1 MVMNGQY
8 IENFE
13 MDTSS
18 LIALGIIVLS
28 LFSLVLLSQLF
39 RNLIR
44 KQIDDQ
50 MKDMI
55 PIKAIRERIGIRIK
69 LRKYHNNYI
78 YFELVA
84 SSFSLFTRF
93 FYITINMSY

>member
-1 MVMNGQY
+1 
-8 IENFE
+8 
-13 MDTSS
+13 MDAYS
-18 LIALGIIVLS
+18 LIALWTIILS
-28 LFSLVLLSQLF
+28 LFILVLLSQLF

-69 LRKYHNNYI
+69 LRK
-78 YFELVA
+78 
-84 SSFSLFTRF
+84 
-93 FYITINMSY
+93 

>member
-8 IENFE
+8 IESYE
-13 MDTSS
+13 MDTFS
-18 LIALGIIVLS
+18 LIALGTIILS
-28 LFSLVLLSQLF
+28 FFSLVLLSQLF

-50 MKDMI
+50 LKEMI

-69 LRKYHNNYI
+69 LRK
-78 YFELVA
+78 
-84 SSFSLFTRF
+84 
-93 FYITINMSY
+93 

>member
-1 MVMNGQY
+1 MLCFLRSVLLVMNGQY

-13 MDTSS
+13 MDTYS
-18 LIALGIIVLS
+18 LIGLGTIVLS
-28 LFSLVLLSQLF
+28 LFSLVLLSKLF

-69 LRKYHNNYI
+69 LRK
-78 YFELVA
+78 
-84 SSFSLFTRF
+84 
-93 FYITINMSY
+93 

>member
-8 IENFE
+8 IENFK
-13 MDTSS
+13 MDIYSS
-18 LIALGIIVLS
+18 IALGTVV
-28 LFSLVLLSQLF
+28 FSILLLVWLSQLF

-50 MKDMI
+50 MKNMI

-69 LRKYHNNYI
+69 LRK
-78 YFELVA
+78 
-84 SSFSLFTRF
+84 
-93 FYITINMSY
+93 

>member
-1 MVMNGQY
+1 MGMNGQY

-13 MDTSS
+13 MDAYS
-18 LIALGIIVLS
+18 LIALGTIILS
-28 LFSLVLLSQLF
+28 LFSLVLLSKLF

-69 LRKYHNNYI
+69 LRK
-78 YFELVA
+78 
-84 SSFSLFTRF
+84 
-93 FYITINMSY
+93 

>member
-8 IENFE
+8 IENFK
-13 MDTSS
+13 MDTYS
-18 LIALGIIVLS
+18 LILFGTVVLS
-28 LFSLVLLSQLF
+28 LLVLVWLSQIF

-55 PIKAIRERIGIRIK
+55 PIKAIRERIVIRIK
-69 LRKYHNNYI
+69 LRK
-78 YFELVA
+78 
-84 SSFSLFTRF
+84 
-93 FYITINMSY
+93 

>member
-8 IENFE
+8 IENFK
-13 MDTSS
+13 MDTYS
-18 LIALGIIVLS
+18 LIALGTLLVS
-28 LFSLVLLSQLF
+28 LLILVLLSQLF

-55 PIKAIRERIGIRIK
+55 PIKSIRERIGIRIK
-69 LRKYHNNYI
+69 LRK
-78 YFELVA
+78 
-84 SSFSLFTRF
+84 
-93 FYITINMSY
+93 

>member
-8 IENFE
+8 IENFK
-13 MDTSS
+13 MDTFS
-18 LIALGIIVLS
+18 LIVLGTIVLA
-28 LFSLVLLSQLF
+28 LLMLVLLSQLF

-69 LRKYHNNYI
+69 LRK
-78 YFELVA
+78 
-84 SSFSLFTRF
+84 
-93 FYITINMSY
+93 

>member
-1 MVMNGQY
+1 MVTNGQY

-13 MDTSS
+13 MDTYS
-18 LIALGIIVLS
+18 LIALVTIILS
-28 LFSLVLLSQLF
+28 LFSLVFLSKLF

-55 PIKAIRERIGIRIK
+55 PIKAIRERIGIY
-69 LRKYHNNYI
+69 LRFNRSKK
-78 YFELVA
+78 
-84 SSFSLFTRF
+84 
-93 FYITINMSY
+93 